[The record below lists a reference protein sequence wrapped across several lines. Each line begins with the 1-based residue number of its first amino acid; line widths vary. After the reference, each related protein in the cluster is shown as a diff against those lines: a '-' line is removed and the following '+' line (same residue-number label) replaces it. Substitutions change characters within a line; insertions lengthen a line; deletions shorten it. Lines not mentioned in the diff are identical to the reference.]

1 MTRVFFK
8 QASEPSS
15 MKTPVSVLRLPRG
28 PDPNSRGFDPNSP
41 RFIALCPTTL
51 SSSSSGRADE
61 EEQRLRSDLRERF
74 LRTLLSMTDK
84 QVEFNMHEKVRV
96 RARFGASDIDVLNFQ
111 VSDLETPLGVQREAL
126 LRSQD
131 VISCSFELWERV
143 HCGERCWSSPLDGA
157 GRIVMTGFKELSRCF
172 HCFFF
177 YVINVCNVQNFIF
190 NASYLL

>member
-1 MTRVFFK
+1 
-8 QASEPSS
+8 

-131 VISCSFELWERV
+131 VISCSFEL
-143 HCGERCWSSPLDGA
+143 
-157 GRIVMTGFKELSRCF
+157 
-172 HCFFF
+172 
-177 YVINVCNVQNFIF
+177 
-190 NASYLL
+190 

>member
-1 MTRVFFK
+1 MTFILKIKISLPVGHSDAALLLNE
-8 QASEPSS
+8 ASELSS

-51 SSSSSGRADE
+51 SSATSSSSGSVDE

-111 VSDLETPLGVQREAL
+111 VSDLETPLGVQKEAL

-131 VISCSFELWERV
+131 VISCSFEL
-143 HCGERCWSSPLDGA
+143 
-157 GRIVMTGFKELSRCF
+157 
-172 HCFFF
+172 
-177 YVINVCNVQNFIF
+177 
-190 NASYLL
+190 

>member
-1 MTRVFFK
+1 MTFILK
-8 QASEPSS
+8 TQTGYADAALILNEIS

-51 SSSSSGRADE
+51 SSSSSSGAVDE

-74 LRTLLSMTDK
+74 LRTLLLMTDK

-111 VSDLETPLGVQREAL
+111 VSGLETPLGVQKEAL
-126 LRSQD
+126 LRCQD
-131 VISCSFELWERV
+131 VISCSFEL
-143 HCGERCWSSPLDGA
+143 
-157 GRIVMTGFKELSRCF
+157 
-172 HCFFF
+172 
-177 YVINVCNVQNFIF
+177 
-190 NASYLL
+190 

>member
-1 MTRVFFK
+1 MCVFFK
-8 QASEPSS
+8 QASELSS

-51 SSSSSGRADE
+51 SSATSSSSGSVDE

-111 VSDLETPLGVQREAL
+111 VSDLETPLGVQKEAL

-131 VISCSFELWERV
+131 VISCSFEL
-143 HCGERCWSSPLDGA
+143 
-157 GRIVMTGFKELSRCF
+157 
-172 HCFFF
+172 
-177 YVINVCNVQNFIF
+177 
-190 NASYLL
+190 

>member
-1 MTRVFFK
+1 MRVFSK
-8 QASEPSS
+8 QASELSS

-51 SSSSSGRADE
+51 SSSSSGGVDEE

-126 LRSQD
+126 LRCQD
-131 VISCSFELWERV
+131 VISCSFELWVRV
-143 HCGERCWSSPLDGA
+143 YCG
-157 GRIVMTGFKELSRCF
+157 I
-172 HCFFF
+172 
-177 YVINVCNVQNFIF
+177 
-190 NASYLL
+190 NASLHHTMAPEVLSLMT

>member
-1 MTRVFFK
+1 MCVFFK
-8 QASEPSS
+8 QASELNS

-51 SSSSSGRADE
+51 SCATSSSSGSVDE

-111 VSDLETPLGVQREAL
+111 VSDLETPLGVQKEAL

-131 VISCSFELWERV
+131 VISCSFEL
-143 HCGERCWSSPLDGA
+143 
-157 GRIVMTGFKELSRCF
+157 
-172 HCFFF
+172 
-177 YVINVCNVQNFIF
+177 
-190 NASYLL
+190 